1 PHKRAQLTY
10 SYARIVKDVRP
21 AVVNI
26 YVQGR
31 VNKRLSPLFQDPSF
45 QRFFGVAPSGGLG
58 SGVIVTSDGLV
69 ITNNHVIKMQ
79 GPSDIKIALAD
90 HREYPAK
97 VILTDE
103 KTDLAVLRIISD
115 EKEFPYLQLAD
126 SDDAE
131 VGDIVLAIGNPF
143 GVGQTVTS
151 GIISA
156 TARTRAGV
164 SDYQF
169 FLQTDAA
176 VNKGNSGGALVS
188 MDGKLLGINTFIISP
203 SGGSTGISFA
213 IPSNMV
219 SLIIDSAIRGKKIKR
234 PWFGADLQNIN
245 NRIAQ
250 AVGLDRPIGAL
261 VAYVTPDSPADQAGL
276 KTSDVIVA
284 VDGHE
289 TNDPQSVYYR
299 LATKRVGNTAQLEV
313 MRNGSKRNFTI
324 ELIEAPETVPRE
336 VMLLRGRHPL
346 QGATVANL
354 SPAVAEELSI
364 RVTTGV
370 VVVETRAHSL
380 ARRADMRPGDVIL
393 RLNRKTITNVR
404 QLAKMLE
411 RSYHTWDLTIF
422 RRGRKIRTTI
432 RF

>member
-1 PHKRAQLTY
+1 
-10 SYARIVKDVRP
+10 
-21 AVVNI
+21 NI

>member
-1 PHKRAQLTY
+1 
-10 SYARIVKDVRP
+10 
-21 AVVNI
+21 
-26 YVQGR
+26 
-31 VNKRLSPLFQDPSF
+31 
-45 QRFFGVAPSGGLG
+45 
-58 SGVIVTSDGLV
+58 
-69 ITNNHVIKMQ
+69 
-79 GPSDIKIALAD
+79 
-90 HREYPAK
+90 
-97 VILTDE
+97 
-103 KTDLAVLRIISD
+103 
-115 EKEFPYLQLAD
+115 
-126 SDDAE
+126 
-131 VGDIVLAIGNPF
+131 
-143 GVGQTVTS
+143 
-151 GIISA
+151 
-156 TARTRAGV
+156 
-164 SDYQF
+164 
-169 FLQTDAA
+169 
-176 VNKGNSGGALVS
+176 
-188 MDGKLLGINTFIISP
+188 
-203 SGGSTGISFA
+203 
-213 IPSNMV
+213 
-219 SLIIDSAIRGKKIKR
+219 
-234 PWFGADLQNIN
+234 
-245 NRIAQ
+245 
-250 AVGLDRPIGAL
+250 
-261 VAYVTPDSPADQAGL
+261 
-276 KTSDVIVA
+276 
-284 VDGHE
+284 
-289 TNDPQSVYYR
+289 DPQSVYYR